1 MELELVRRSSPLS
14 SSISALA
21 LFFSL
26 LADYPDSKS
35 EMVSSHDCLQGGSP
49 LVSEAFRVG
58 NTIFVLLFL
67 GRVLGCSFGVV
78 GAKGEATQGRAGCRC
93 LLRGC

>member
-35 EMVSSHDCLQGGSP
+35 EMVSSHDCLQGGHLWFLRLSGWGITSSCYCFWAVFSVAA
-49 LVSEAFRVG
+49 LVW
-58 NTIFVLLFL
+58 
-67 GRVLGCSFGVV
+67 
-78 GAKGEATQGRAGCRC
+78 
-93 LLRGC
+93 